1 MHVINYSN
9 CALTRE
15 FDRFV
20 YGVGCRQQTTTRLRF
35 IVVLQQRHSNSLIL
49 FDRQIPAV

>member
-1 MHVINYSN
+1 MHAINYSN

-20 YGVGCRQQTTTRLRF
+20 YGVGCRQQTTTHTSPF
-35 IVVLQQRHSNSLIL
+35 YSGAATATQ
-49 FDRQIPAV
+49 